1 MTVLCLL
8 NLVFI
13 FVDFCE
19 DEDVLIRQGNPN
31 LPNVQALSLQEINS
45 ADLEDLFLPST
56 GLDTDDLF
64 MAAPLVLPAE
74 MTKQPCDELLELD
87 QGVAMEVSAD
97 HHGFVSETQTYDLPL
112 NNSPISSFSPSASVV
127 TSSSF
132 PDVLCSPYLTS
143 PAAQQTFT
151 YPTPPPPAP
160 VSVNIPDQL
169 VAADNP
175 PSLVPVSASRQNS
188 ELDLICTIL
197 GEDLAASSSQSTQPT
212 TLTNSYSDSP
222 LQLHDVH
229 SLMIN
234 SPPQSV
240 LSCDGSTF
248 TDSRTDCDVM
258 SLASSLPSPS
268 PSWLCTGKNL
278 DTERSN
284 RGSQTER
291 RLSPSCSPIA
301 EPMQTSS
308 DGTPS
313 PFNRSRGSSSSEVGP
328 EKDQF
333 IKMPFYDFKKIL
345 DDPAVSERDK
355 DDVKGIRRRG
365 KNKVAAKVCRQR
377 KLDLINGLQYE
388 IDLLK
393 GEKDK
398 LLDRTKAEQQR
409 LQWYKHRWSKLV
421 ANNGVSSSSNVIVS

>member
-1 MTVLCLL
+1 M
-8 NLVFI
+8 
-13 FVDFCE
+13 
-19 DEDVLIRQGNPN
+19 LIRNHGNPN

-64 MAAPLVLPAE
+64 MATPLVLPAE

-97 HHGFVSETQTYDLPL
+97 HHGFASETQTYDLSL
-112 NNSPISSFSPSASVV
+112 NNSPISGFSPSASVV

-132 PDVLCSPYLTS
+132 PDILCSPYLTS
-143 PAAQQTFT
+143 PATQQTFT

-160 VSVNIPDQL
+160 VSVQLPDQL
-169 VAADNP
+169 VAADIP
-175 PSLVPVSASRQNS
+175 PHPLVPVSASRQNS

-197 GEDLAASSSQSTQPT
+197 GEDMTSTQPT
-212 TLTNSYSDSP
+212 TLANSYSNSCT

-234 SPPQSV
+234 SPPSV

-248 TDSRTDCDVM
+248 TDSRTDCDVS
-258 SLASSLPSPS
+258 SLASSLPSPTPWIS
-268 PSWLCTGKNL
+268 TGKN
-278 DTERSN
+278 TERSN

-291 RLSPSCSPIA
+291 RLSPSRSPIT

-313 PFNRSRGSSSSEVGP
+313 PLNRPRGSTSSDVGP
-328 EKDQF
+328 DLGKEQF

-345 DDPAVSERDK
+345 DNPTVSERDK
-355 DDVKGIRRRG
+355 DDVKSIRRRG

-377 KLDLINGLQYE
+377 KIDLVNGLQYE

-393 GEKDK
+393 EEKDK
-398 LLDRTKAEQQR
+398 LLDRTKAEQQK

-421 ANNGVSSSSNVIVS
+421 ANNRGSSTSAVIIS